1 MCELSAR
8 LQSKPY
14 EDTSVVKAQ
23 KTKTKASLHADF
35 TVSAALREI
44 LRQNFQVLLM
54 WEDAARSWEDI
65 EGVHQMRV
73 GFRRMRSALSSFR
86 SAVPAEVSRHWSQEF
101 GWIATQL
108 GMARDLDVFI
118 DESMGSV
125 RGNLPVAGEETVLA
139 LAEQHRALAYEQ
151 VRAML
156 DSERY
161 ADFRR
166 DYPEWVE
173 KSAWKQA
180 SLADKHRRKLELC
193 IATYS
198 RKLLDRLER
207 RVLEAGSDVDKYDP
221 KQMHRLRIK
230 CKKLRYAAEFFAPV
244 TPGLDAFIG
253 QMKGLQDLL
262 GVLNDVSVMKDL
274 LEALLVGQS
283 DLDVI
288 RYCGG
293 LVGWHTRHYFELLDS
308 FEDRWQEFVHAKHS
322 WHKRGS
328 TRK

>member
-1 MCELSAR
+1 
-8 LQSKPY
+8 
-14 EDTSVVKAQ
+14 VKAK
-23 KTKTKASLHADF
+23 KTKTNAPLHADF

-44 LRQNFQVLLM
+44 LRQNFQAILM

-86 SAVPAEVSRHWSQEF
+86 SAVPGEVSRHWSQEL
-101 GWIATQL
+101 GWLASQL

-125 RGNLPVAGEETVLA
+125 RGKLPVPGEETVLA

-161 ADFRR
+161 AHFRR

-180 SLADKHRRKLELC
+180 SLADKHRKKLELC

-207 RVLEAGSDVDKYDP
+207 RVLEAGSDVDKYNP
-221 KQMHRLRIK
+221 EQMHRLRIE

-244 TPGLDAFIG
+244 TPGLDVFIG

-293 LVGWHTRHYFELLDS
+293 LVGWRTRQYFELLDS
-308 FEDRWQEFVHAKHS
+308 FEDRWQEFVHAKHPW
-322 WHKRGS
+322 WHKRRS